1 MTLRKYWLN
10 CWMGKYRSAEKGRK
24 FKRKSINRSWVGVSA
39 SVIVI
44 IGGATVWV
52 GVQAL
57 MAKSELEQAVPL
69 AFAVQQAVTSGEVS
83 SAPRVAKKLGEH
95 SRSAANH
102 VGDPLWRA
110 FEVVPFLGP
119 NLAAVRQLAQVV
131 DEISRNAVMPLVSL
145 TENLD
150 LAGFS
155 PVGGAL
161 DLDPLVQAQPGTA
174 DINATLAQASVDVAA
189 IDTSHVLKQVRAAT
203 EQLAAAVDST
213 ADSVSGVNRAVQL
226 LPAMLGAD
234 EKRSYLL
241 LFQNNAEVRAT
252 GGLPGAFA
260 EVATENGQIQITRQ
274 ASAAGMVFDQPVLDL
289 QLETRGIYT
298 DLVSTFM
305 GDVTLTPQFPI
316 TGALTREMWKRT
328 YGTEVD
334 GVISLD
340 PVALSYLLRATGPI
354 TLATGEVL
362 TSGNA
367 VQLLLSDVYA
377 NYDDPADQDAVF
389 SSAAAAVF
397 AALAGGNADPAA
409 LISALAQAGDER
421 RILIWSAHE
430 EDQKLLEGTTLTG
443 DLPVS
448 DGSAEKIGVYFNDAT
463 GAKMNTH
470 LDTRI
475 DLGEVTCRNDERPYY
490 AVDVTLTNTAPLDAA
505 TSLPESVTG
514 PGTYGV
520 VQGNIK
526 TLILVYGPPDS
537 QNLGVSRAG
546 EAVPYHPARHEGY
559 PVSQLGVE
567 LAPGE
572 SSTTRFYFLGADAE
586 HGVLEAVHTPVLNLL
601 EGQEIEV
608 GCDEVGQ

>member
-1 MTLRKYWLN
+1 MKKNAAVKRIRRIWLGIAIGVI
-10 CWMGKYRSAEKGRK
+10 CFLGSAT
-24 FKRKSINRSWVGVSA
+24 IWVGA
-39 SVIVI
+39 
-44 IGGATVWV
+44 
-52 GVQAL
+52 QAL

-69 AFAVQQAVTSGEVS
+69 ASAVQQAVASGD
-83 SAPRVAKKLGEH
+83 VAAAQGAAMELGEH
-95 SRSAANH
+95 SRSAADH
-102 VGDPLWRA
+102 AGDPIWRV
-110 FEVVPFLGP
+110 FEVVPYLGA

-131 DEISRNAVMPLVSL
+131 ETISEGAVKPMVAL

-161 DLDPLVQAQPGTA
+161 DLDPLVQAQPVMA
-174 DINATLAQASVDVAA
+174 DIDATLAQASVDVST
-189 IDTSHVLKQVRAAT
+189 IDTSRVLEQVRAAT

-213 ADSVSGVNRAVQL
+213 AESVSGVNRAVQL

-234 EKRSYLL
+234 ERRSYLL

-260 EVATENGQIQITRQ
+260 EIATENGQIQITRQ
-274 ASAAGMVFDQPVLDL
+274 ESAAGIIFEEPVLDL
-289 QLETRGIYT
+289 PLETRGIYT

-362 TSGNA
+362 TSDNA
-367 VQLLLSDVYA
+367 VQLLLTDVYA
-377 NYDDPADQDAVF
+377 NYDDPGDQDAVF
-389 SSAAAAVF
+389 ASAAAAVF
-397 AALAGGNADPAA
+397 AALAGGQADPTA

-448 DGSAEKIGVYFNDAT
+448 DASAERIGVYFNDAT
-463 GAKMNTH
+463 GAKMNTL

-475 DLGEVTCRNDERPYY
+475 DVGEVTCRNDSRPYY
-490 AVDVTLTNTAPLDAA
+490 AVDVTLANTAPLDAA
-505 TSLPESVTG
+505 TSLPKSVTG

-520 VQGNIK
+520 VQGNIR
-526 TLILVYGPPDS
+526 TIMLVYGPPDS
-537 QNLGVSRAG
+537 QNLGVSRGG
-546 EAVPYHPARHEGY
+546 ERVPYHPATDLGH
-559 PVSQLGVE
+559 PVSQVTVE

-572 SSTTRFYFLGADAE
+572 SVTTRFYLLGGDDE
-586 HGVLEAVHTPVLNLL
+586 HGELEIVHTPVLNLL
-601 EGQEIEV
+601 ESQELVV
-608 GCDEVGQ
+608 GCDEVER

>member
-1 MTLRKYWLN
+1 MRLRLFLIRVSL
-10 CWMGKYRSAEKGRK
+10 CVIGLV
-24 FKRKSINRSWVGVSA
+24 VGA
-39 SVIVI
+39 
-44 IGGATVWV
+44 AAWV
-52 GVQAL
+52 GVQTL
-57 MAKSELEQAVPL
+57 MIRADLEQAVPL
-69 AFAVQQAVTSGEVS
+69 ASAIQQAL
-83 SAPRVAKKLGEH
+83 VAGDLAAAE
-95 SRSAANH
+95 RSAIELEKYARSA
-102 VGDPLWRA
+102 VGHASDPIWRA
-110 FEVVPFLGP
+110 FEAIPLLGP
-119 NLAAVRQLAQVV
+119 NLTVVRQLTQTVEGISEDAVV
-131 DEISRNAVMPLVSL
+131 PMVSL
-145 TENLD
+145 AGSVN
-150 LAGFS
+150 LAGFNPVNGAVDLS
-155 PVGGAL
+155 PL
-161 DLDPLVQAQPGTA
+161 IQAQPA
-174 DINATLAQASVDVAA
+174 LASIDAALAQALVDVAS
-189 IDTSHVLKQVRAAT
+189 IDTSQTLEQVRAMTQQLSAVVDRTAT
-203 EQLAAAVDST
+203 
-213 ADSVSGVNRAVQL
+213 SVSSINRAAHL
-226 LPAMLGAD
+226 LPAMLGA
-234 EKRSYLL
+234 EGPRSYLL

-260 EVATENGQIQITRQ
+260 EVSTENGQIRITRQ
-274 ASAAGMVFDQPVLDL
+274 ASAGGIVFDEPVLDL
-289 QLETRGIYT
+289 PLETRGIYT

-354 TLATGEVL
+354 PLATGEVL

-377 NYDDPADQDAVF
+377 NYEDPADQDAVF
-389 SSAAAAVF
+389 ASAAASVF

-421 RILIWSAHE
+421 RILIWSAHD

-448 DGSAEKIGVYFNDAT
+448 DASAEKIGVYFNDAT

-490 AVDVTLTNTAPLDAA
+490 AVDVTLTNTAPPDAA

-546 EAVPYHPARHEGY
+546 EAIPYHPARHEGY

-601 EGQEIEV
+601 EGQKIAV
-608 GCDEVGQ
+608 GCDEVG

>member
-1 MTLRKYWLN
+1 MH
-10 CWMGKYRSAEKGRK
+10 RSGSGGQSSRGTIRRAPLVVLLGVLVLTVAAA
-24 FKRKSINRSWVGVSA
+24 SWVGS
-39 SVIVI
+39 
-44 IGGATVWV
+44 
-52 GVQAL
+52 QAAL
-57 MAKSELEQAVPL
+57 AKSELEQSLPL
-69 AFAVQQAVTSGEVS
+69 ASAVQQAVLVGDFSGAQGAATE
-83 SAPRVAKKLGEH
+83 LGEH
-95 SRSAANH
+95 ARAASGH
-102 VGDPLWRA
+102 VGDPVWQA
-110 FEVVPFLGP
+110 FEIVPFLGP
-119 NLAAVRQLAQVV
+119 NLAAVRELAQVV
-131 DEISRNAVMPLVSL
+131 EDISENAVTPLVSL

-161 DLDPLVQAQPGTA
+161 DLDPLVQAQPVVA
-174 DINATLAQASVDVAA
+174 DVDETLARASVDVAA
-189 IDTSHVLKQVRAAT
+189 IDTSNVLEEVRAAT

-213 ADSVSGVNRAVQL
+213 ADSVSDVNRAVQL

-234 EKRSYLL
+234 ERRSYLL

-260 EVATENGQIQITRQ
+260 EIATENGQIQITRQ
-274 ASAAGMVFDQPVLDL
+274 GSASGINFDEPVLDL
-289 QLETRGIYT
+289 PLETRGIYT

-328 YGTEVD
+328 HGTEVD

-362 TSGNA
+362 TSDNA

-397 AALAGGNADPAA
+397 AVLAGGNSDPAA

-430 EDQKLLEGTTLTG
+430 DDQKLLAGTTLTG

-448 DGSAEKIGVYFNDAT
+448 DASAEKIGVYFNDAT

-475 DLGEVTCRNDERPYY
+475 DLGEVTCRQDGRPYY

-526 TLILVYGPPDS
+526 TMMVVYGPPNS
-537 QNLGVSRAG
+537 LNLGVIRGG
-546 EAVPYHPARHEGY
+546 EWIAYHSASDAGY
-559 PVSQLGVE
+559 PVSQTAVE

-572 SSTTRFYFLGADAE
+572 SSTTRFYLLGADAE
-586 HGVLEAVHTPVLNLL
+586 HGQLEAVHTPVLNLL
-601 EGQEIEV
+601 QGEDVVV
-608 GCDEVGQ
+608 GCGEVAR